1 VIPRVIPREQRS
13 ARATAWLEEEITDA
27 TARGRR
33 RARTQRRGA
42 RRWEATSAILGTRED
57 AAARIV
63 VYPSM
68 EARREGQIGV
78 GRLRSREPSKLG
90 SRGEVGASVDGRTV
104 HRWCCG
110 RLHYP
115 LKSSRDLIMT
125 LIQAPYEVHEL
136 HDLMICS
143 VLVL

>member
-1 VIPRVIPREQRS
+1 MAGGGDYGRNGAGQEES
-13 ARATAWLEEEITDA
+13 ADA
-27 TARGRR
+27 TTRGQETEI
-33 RARTQRRGA
+33 ADGSV
-42 RRWEATSAILGTRED
+42 RWEATSAILGTRED